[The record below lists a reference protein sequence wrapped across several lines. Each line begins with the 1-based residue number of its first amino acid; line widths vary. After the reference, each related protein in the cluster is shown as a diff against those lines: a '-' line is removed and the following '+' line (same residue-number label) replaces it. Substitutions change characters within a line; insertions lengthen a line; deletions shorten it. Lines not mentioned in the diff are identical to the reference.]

1 MIHGGD
7 ELGPD
12 DITQEVVVPASL
24 RSKPSTLALQVV
36 EGPRT
41 GEILV
46 IERDHAVLGRG
57 SEADLRIPDAS
68 LSRMHARFDRSH
80 DALWVTDLGSRNS
93 TQVQGKPI
101 QDRTRLNV
109 GDLIS
114 MGRLVLRFVVQ
125 EAREV
130 EASRE
135 LYEAAV
141 RDRLTGLHNR
151 GYFDDRLT
159 SEFAFARRH
168 GSALAVLLID
178 IDHFKVVNDTYGH
191 PAGDTVLKAV
201 SGKLTETL
209 RKEDVGARFGG
220 EEFAILVR
228 NDEAGAQVLAQRLRT
243 RVANMEVRAG
253 EQIIRIKVSIGVA
266 VMRKEVPY
274 DKAAELVAAADEALY
289 AAKRNGRD
297 RVVINLDPR
306 RATEKLDGAYSFK
319 RDNEGVKVELTRPP
333 KRK

>member
-1 MIHGGD
+1 VTAAD
-7 ELGPD
+7 EELGPD
-12 DITQEVVVPASL
+12 DITKEVVVPANV
-24 RSKPSTLALQVV
+24 RSIPSKVALQVV

-68 LSRMHARFDRSH
+68 LSRMHARFDRAGDTLS
-80 DALWVTDLGSRNS
+80 VTDLGSRNG
-93 TQVQGKPI
+93 TQVQGRMI
-101 QDRTRLNV
+101 EERTQLEV
-109 GDLIS
+109 GDLVTV
-114 MGRLVLRFVVQ
+114 GRVVLRFSVQ
-125 EAREV
+125 DAREV
-130 EASRE
+130 AASRE

-151 GYFDDRLT
+151 GYFDDRLA

-168 GSALAVLLID
+168 GSALALLLLD
-178 IDHFKVVNDTYGH
+178 IDHFKRVNDQYGH
-191 PAGDTVLKAV
+191 PAGDAVLKAV
-201 SGKLTETL
+201 SHRVTETL

-220 EEFAILVR
+220 EEFAVLVR

-243 RVANMEVRAG
+243 RIGATEVDVGDTR
-253 EQIIRIKVSIGVA
+253 IRVTVSIGLA

-274 DKAAELVAAADEALY
+274 DSGASLVAAADEALY

-297 RVVINLDPR
+297 QVVLNVDPR
-306 RATEKLDGAYSFK
+306 RPTEKLDGSYSYK
-319 RDNEGVKVELTRPP
+319 GDAQGERIESLGP
-333 KRK
+333 KKK

>member
-1 MIHGGD
+1 MNGGD
-7 ELGPD
+7 GMGPE

-24 RSKPSTLALQVV
+24 RTRHSTLALQVV

-68 LSRMHARFDRSH
+68 LSRMHARFDRTG
-80 DALWVTDLGSRNS
+80 DKLWVTDLGSRNS

-101 QDRTRLNV
+101 EDRTCLNV
-109 GDLIS
+109 GDLIT
-114 MGRLVLRFVVQ
+114 MGRLVLRFAVQ
-125 EAREV
+125 DAREV

-141 RDRLTGLHNR
+141 RDRLTSLHNR
-151 GYFDDRLT
+151 GYFDDRLI
-159 SEFAFARRH
+159 SEFAFSRRH

-178 IDHFKVVNDTYGH
+178 IDHFKKVNDTYGH
-191 PAGDTVLKAV
+191 PAGDAVLKAV
-201 SGKLTETL
+201 AGKLTETL
-209 RKEDVGARFGG
+209 RKEDVGARYGG
-220 EEFAILVR
+220 EEFSILVR

-243 RVANMEVRAG
+243 RIGNMEVPTGNAL
-253 EQIIRIKVSIGVA
+253 IRVKVSIGLA

-274 DKAAELVAAADEALY
+274 DKASELVAAADEALY

-297 RVVINLDPR
+297 QVVVNLDPR
-306 RATEKLDGAYSFK
+306 RATEKLDGSYSYA
-319 RDNEGVKVELTRPP
+319 RDGEHAQVELTRP